1 MKILTDSARV
11 KHLLE
16 KTLVE
21 QLKEN
26 STILLLR
33 KVLGESKSYGD
44 KLLLAGG
51 AVVDIL
57 EGRNPKDF
65 DFVNWGKSDLD
76 KFRKAGF
83 KHTYTTKSS
92 ITMEKDGIIIQ
103 FISFELKQF
112 GFKIEQ
118 STYDIVKEDL
128 TIDEDS
134 FTNKVLIPVNFD
146 DFQNLRSAV
155 FRIPHWVGKGYHIP
169 DITYLSLMSCTF
181 GLLAASK
188 HKNS

>member
-1 MKILTDSARV
+1 MTELEKILVD
-11 KHLLE
+11 
-16 KTLVE
+16 
-21 QLKEN
+21 QLKEHP
-26 STILLLR
+26 TILMF
-33 KVLGESKSYGD
+33 KEVLGEYKLYGNN
-44 KLLLAGG
+44 LLLAGG

-57 EGRNPKDF
+57 EGRKPKDF
-65 DFVNWGKSDLD
+65 DFVKWKESDLV
-76 KFRKAGF
+76 KFREAGF

-92 ITMEKDGIIIQ
+92 ITMEKEGIVVQ
-103 FISFELKQF
+103 FISFKLEQF

-118 STYDIVKEDL
+118 STYDIIKGNL

-134 FTNKVLIPVNFD
+134 FTNKVLVPVNFD
-146 DFQNLRSAV
+146 LFQNLRSAA

>member
-1 MKILTDSARV
+1 MSE
-11 KHLLE
+11 LE
-16 KTLVE
+16 RTLVE

-26 STILLLR
+26 PTILLL
-33 KVLGESKSYGD
+33 KEVLGDSKYSLSR
-44 KLLLAGG
+44 LLLAGG

-57 EGRNPKDF
+57 EGREPKDF
-65 DFVNWGKSDLD
+65 DFINWRESDLIR
-76 KFRKAGF
+76 FRKAGF
-83 KHTYTTKSS
+83 KHTYTSKSS
-92 ITMEKDGIIIQ
+92 ITMEKDDVVVQ

-118 STYDIVKEDL
+118 STFDIVKGEL
-128 TIDEDS
+128 KIDEDS

-146 DFQNLRSAV
+146 EFENLRSAA
-155 FRIPHWVGKGYHIP
+155 FRIPHWVGKGYNIP

>member
-1 MKILTDSARV
+1 MTE
-11 KHLLE
+11 LE
-16 KTLVE
+16 KTLVDRLKDHPTIVM
-21 QLKEN
+21 LKE
-26 STILLLR
+26 
-33 KVLGESKSYGD
+33 VLGESRSYGD

-57 EGRNPKDF
+57 EGREPKDF
-65 DFVNWGKSDLD
+65 DFINWGEPELV

-92 ITMEKDGIIIQ
+92 ITMEKEGIVVQ
-103 FISFELKQF
+103 FISFKLKQF

-118 STYDIVKEDL
+118 STYDIIKGNL

-134 FTNKVLIPVNFD
+134 FNNKVLVPVNFD
-146 DFQNLRSAV
+146 LFQNLRSAA